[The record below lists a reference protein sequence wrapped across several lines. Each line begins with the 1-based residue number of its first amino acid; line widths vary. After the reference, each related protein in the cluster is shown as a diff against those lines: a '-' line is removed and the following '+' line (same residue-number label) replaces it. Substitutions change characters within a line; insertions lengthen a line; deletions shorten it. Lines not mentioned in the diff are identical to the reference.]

1 MVGQATTGICSA
13 LRTYFRFPSFCS
25 CVDAKFGG
33 DLTCSV
39 GLDTFINIGA
49 RAWVLPCGS
58 PASVGVKAWAAAM
71 GATKVKRTSL
81 LPPSERCV
89 LAFIT
94 DSDANRAL
102 KNPLQLLAKST

>member
-58 PASVGVKAWAAAM
+58 PASVGVKAWAKAYGASQVTRCCAA
-71 GATKVKRTSL
+71 ARYS
-81 LPPSERCV
+81 
-89 LAFIT
+89 
-94 DSDANRAL
+94 
-102 KNPLQLLAKST
+102 